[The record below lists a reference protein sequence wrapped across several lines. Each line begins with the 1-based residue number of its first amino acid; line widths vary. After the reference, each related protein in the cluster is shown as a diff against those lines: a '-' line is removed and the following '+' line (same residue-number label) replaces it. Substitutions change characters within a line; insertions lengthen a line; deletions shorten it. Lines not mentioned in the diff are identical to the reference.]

1 MIARLLSSRVS
12 PALSGSGVGIILLH
26 YAFDRVPYVS
36 VGAGFALVL
45 AGFLIWAIFSED

>member
-1 MIARLLSSRVS
+1 MIARLISTHVPPMLV
-12 PALSGSGVGIILLH
+12 GSGVGITLLH

-36 VGAGFALVL
+36 VGAGISLVL